1 MDNIVIP
8 LLKIAVVDFAFVP
21 VELDQICKF
30 NKNEI
35 IVEIFTVPNVLGY
48 CVGILVD
55 ALEVVTPLVIKYII
69 AVARSIFDLAV
80 GVKIKVNSD
89 RSWLAIA
96 IAVE

>member
-1 MDNIVIP
+1 MDNIVVP

-21 VELDQICKF
+21 VKLDQICKF

-48 CVGILVD
+48 CIGILVD
-55 ALEVVTPLVIKYII
+55 ALEVVTPLVVKYVI
-69 AVARSIFDLAV
+69 AVARSIFYLAV
-80 GVKIKVNSD
+80 GVKVDINSD
-89 RSWLAIA
+89 RSWLTIT